1 MCTGK
6 MRKNGFTN
14 TGTQCWRCTNGCRG
28 SSIRISQ
35 QAAKYAATFGLF
47 YTWITT
53 GQSLTSPTSLC
64 WLIYPDVDIDHDT
77 IYYQLFIDGTYLN
90 NRCSL
95 IVASFNH
102 FVAWLWCDSE
112 STTNYTKLV
121 SQLKAP

>member
-1 MCTGK
+1 MK
-6 MRKNGFTN
+6 KNGFTN

-64 WLIYPDVDIDHDT
+64 WLIYPDVDIDDDT
-77 IYYQLFIDGTYLN
+77 IYDQLFIDGTYLN
-90 NRCSL
+90 NRCLL